1 MNVLAD
7 VRPATIRLPGGKAHS
22 NLRVFIWADRVEAWG
37 IDTHDAARLPVL
49 RFSAPVSSID
59 TGRAPQAPARSRP
72 WILLTPDGEWKVER
86 GCGCSGGV
94 PAALAAM
101 AVPERVDA

>member
-1 MNVLAD
+1 MVLAD
-7 VRPATIRLPGGKAHS
+7 VRPATIRLPGGKAYS

-37 IDTHDAARLPVL
+37 VDTHDAARLPVL
-49 RFSAPVSSID
+49 RFAAAVTSID
-59 TGRAPQAPARSRP
+59 TGRSPQAPARSRP
-72 WILLTPDGEWKVER
+72 WTLLTPDGEWKVER

-101 AVPERVDA
+101 AVPERLDA